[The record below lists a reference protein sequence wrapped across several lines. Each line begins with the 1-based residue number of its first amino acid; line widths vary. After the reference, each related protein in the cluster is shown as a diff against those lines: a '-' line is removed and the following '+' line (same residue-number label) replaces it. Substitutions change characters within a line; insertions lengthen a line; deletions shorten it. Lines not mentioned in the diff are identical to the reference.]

1 MSSFLLNKVSKKYQ
15 INNNEYF
22 YALKNISFSL
32 PSSGFISIVGKS
44 GCGKSTL
51 LNILG
56 GLDEASEG
64 EIRYENNDIKK
75 FKHKRMD
82 KFHNEDIGILFQHYH
97 LLEDETS
104 LYNVMLPNLIR
115 GDKVNKA
122 KENALAL
129 FRQINFDESLINK
142 KVSLLSGGEKQRVS
156 FLRAMSNSPKVL
168 LCDEPTGA
176 LDSKNAV
183 IIMDLLKMF
192 SQSCL
197 VILVS
202 HNLDLVH
209 RYSDRIITLNDGRI
223 IEDKLIHEI
232 KTCNKEINHKH
243 NPSDKYINHLLNS
256 NIKRRKKR
264 NLFSIISLVIGLTF
278 SLLSIGFSFGYK
290 KSISNASLRQFNYG
304 VLRFSKEKQEDISDS
319 NIKIIQENRPSI
331 EETYIVR
338 SKLNQYRLDLNF
350 STLVPENVEITDQGY
365 ILEDLFYSPI
375 YSYNEEYVDK
385 SLLIEGQLP
394 LKDSLNEIVINKKGK
409 QFIEKKTKK
418 DCLNLLLT
426 ISYSIETSYFTGDT
440 TNPVIY
446 DVFNYKCKAK
456 IVGVVDE
463 LDFLSSPRIYYSYSA
478 LTKHMINTKLTNL
491 SVYKNEDISWYQ
503 RIEEVSNGDHLSSYS
518 YLMFVPCSQ
527 FSYMKDDIKLI
538 DKPLSIASNAITI
551 KTTLLNLINAMSM
564 GMNIFVFIGV
574 IGTFLILG
582 ISSFSSYVE
591 DKKRSAIL
599 SSMGASKSSINSL
612 FIYENLLLG
621 ICATIVSII
630 ISIPLSKLINLIVYK
645 MTSYKDMI
653 YLPYLSFLGHRFF
666 FILIIILLT
675 FLTTLIFT
683 GVPII
688 LSKKISIKDE
698 LQSL

>member
-1 MSSFLLNKVSKKYQ
+1 MSSYLLNKVSKKYQ

-22 YALKNISFSL
+22 YALKNITFSL
-32 PSSGFISIVGKS
+32 PTSGFISIVGKS

-56 GLDEASEG
+56 GLDEISEG

-75 FKHKRMD
+75 FSLKKMD

-97 LLEDETS
+97 LLEDETA
-104 LYNVMLPNLIR
+104 LYNIMLPNLIR
-115 GDKVNKA
+115 GDKENKA
-122 KENALAL
+122 KENALNL
-129 FRQINFDESLINK
+129 FKQINFDESLIYK

-156 FLRAMSNSPKVL
+156 FLRAISNSPKVL

-176 LDSKNAV
+176 LDSKNAIMV
-183 IIMDLLKMF
+183 MDLLKKI
-192 SQSCL
+192 SKSCL
-197 VILVS
+197 VVLVS
-202 HNLDLVH
+202 HNLNLVNQ
-209 RYSDRIITLNDGRI
+209 YSDRIITLNDGHI
-223 IEDKLIHEI
+223 IEDKTIHEI
-232 KTCNKEINHKH
+232 APCDRSVYSKHKH
-243 NPSDKYINHLLNS
+243 NDKYIDHLLSS
-256 NIKRRKKR
+256 NIKRRRKR
-264 NLFSIISLVIGLTF
+264 NLFSILSLLIGLTF
-278 SLLSIGFSFGYK
+278 SLLSLGFSFGYK
-290 KSISNASLRQFNYG
+290 NSISNASFRQFSYG
-304 VLRFSKEKQEDISDS
+304 VLRLSKQKEEDISNS

-331 EETYIVR
+331 EEINTIGSEFNEYQLEI
-338 SKLNQYRLDLNF
+338 NF

-365 ILEDLFYSPI
+365 ILEDLLYSPI
-375 YSYNEEYVDK
+375 YSYSKEYVDV
-385 SLLIEGQLP
+385 SLLLEGNLP
-394 LKDSLNEIVINKKGK
+394 LKDTLNEIVINKKAK
-409 QFIEKKTKK
+409 ELIEKKAKK
-418 DCLNLLLT
+418 ECINLLLT
-426 ISYSIETSYFTGDT
+426 ISYSLETSYFTGDT

-478 LTKHMINTKLTNL
+478 LTKHMLNTKLTNL
-491 SVYKNEDISWYQ
+491 TSFKSEDISWYQ
-503 RIEEVSNGDHLSSYS
+503 RIEQASNGDLLSSYS
-518 YLMFVPCSQ
+518 YLMFAPYNR
-527 FSYMKDDIKLI
+527 FNAMEADMKLI
-538 DKPLSIASNAITI
+538 SKPLSISSNAITI

-621 ICATIVSII
+621 ICSTLLSILF
-630 ISIPLSKLINLIVYK
+630 SIPLRKLTNLIVYK
-645 MTSYKDMI
+645 LTSYKDMI
-653 YLPYLSFLGHRFF
+653 CIPYSSFLGHRFF
-666 FILIIILLT
+666 FILIVILLT
-675 FLTTLIFT
+675 FITTLFFT
-683 GVPII
+683 GIPI
-688 LSKKISIKDE
+688 LFSKKISIKDE